1 MDFLDSLEFLE
12 IPRIYLKFLKIADFS
27 PSYSWVHF
35 GAETGGG
42 APRRPQKSGGA
53 PRRSKMGGG
62 APRRPKMGGG
72 APRRPV
78 KKQSTQNPPM
88 LLFSP
93 KSCTSAQTLD
103 TSLPEPQLTQC
114 LC

>member
-12 IPRIYLKFLKIADFS
+12 IPRISLKFLKIFDFS

-42 APRRPQKSGGA
+42 APRRPQKGGGA

-78 KKQSTQNPPM
+78 KKTEHRKPPHAP
-88 LLFSP
+88 L
-93 KSCTSAQTLD
+93 
-103 TSLPEPQLTQC
+103 
-114 LC
+114 

>member
-1 MDFLDSLEFLE
+1 MDFWDSLEFLE
-12 IPRIYLKFLKIADFS
+12 IPIIYLKFMKITYFS

-42 APRRPQKSGGA
+42 APRRPQKGGGA

-62 APRRPKMGGG
+62 APRRP
-72 APRRPV
+72 V
-78 KKQSTQNPPM
+78 KNQSTQNPPM
-88 LLFSP
+88 FLFNP
-93 KSCTSAQTLD
+93 KSRTSAQTLD

>member
-12 IPRIYLKFLKIADFS
+12 IPRMSLNFLKIGDFS

-35 GAETGGG
+35 GAEMGGG
-42 APRRPQKSGGA
+42 ALRRPKKGGGA

-62 APRRPKMGGG
+62 AQ
-72 APRRPV
+72 RRPV
-78 KKQSTQNPPM
+78 KKQST
-88 LLFSP
+88 LLLNP
-93 KSCTSAQTLD
+93 KSRTSAQTLD

>member
-1 MDFLDSLEFLE
+1 MDFLDSLEFIE
-12 IPRIYLKFLKIADFS
+12 ISIIYLKYLEIVDFS

-42 APRRPQKSGGA
+42 APRRPQKGGGA

-78 KKQSTQNPPM
+78 KNRAPKPPM
-88 LLFSP
+88 LLFNP